1 MIDNFLTRVGFILGK
16 LKIHQTFLSALLFGW
31 GIYFFI
37 LFKNIINFKP
47 DGIYF
52 GHVNVWSDWALH
64 TAIANIFAFKGP
76 SLWFAYHPIFAD
88 GIFTYPFFADMI
100 TGFLLRLGF
109 GLKLAYF
116 LPSMA
121 TIMLLILG
129 IYFLAFLITKNR
141 SISFLSVNIFLL
153 SAGLGFVDYFK
164 DIFSDPLWSTILY
177 PIKDYSALFKYD
189 WYAGNVVVGLL
200 LPQRAFLLGITL
212 GIWSLIGLVYVLMKE
227 KRSKHDITIMIFAG
241 LLAGILPI
249 VHPHSLISL
258 VVIAGIICFANYKK
272 WRDVLVYVLPAGIL
286 SSFLFFYFIYGG
298 IDNPNFFSS
307 FIGWGAKTFGEWL
320 WMWFLFWGLS
330 IPLAIYGFFSR
341 NIVYRAKSDIRTVKY
356 FFLSFFIL
364 FIIAN
369 LFLFQ
374 PIKWDNSKIF
384 WWVYLGFSILIAIS
398 IYRIWIINKYWSRT
412 LSVILFLI
420 VCLTGIIELSRLVQ
434 TDKHSHLGTSKDDIE
449 LGLTLRNNTDD
460 LARFLTNSSHNHF
473 VMVWALRP
481 IFMGYSA
488 WVHNYGFNNREYEKD
503 LKLMYAGGEGAL
515 ALLKKHRISYVVIGR
530 SEIRDQNANESFYR
544 DNFPL
549 TFENKENRV
558 YDTRKVLAL

>member
-1 MIDNFLTRVGFILGK
+1 MLNNFLTNTKAFFER
-16 LKIHQTFLSALLFGW
+16 LKIHQSFLITLLLGW
-31 GIYFFI
+31 GVYFFI
-37 LFKNIINFKP
+37 LFKNIIDFRP

-64 TAIANIFAFKGP
+64 TAIANIFAFKAP

-100 TGFLLRLGF
+100 TGFLLRIGI

-116 LPSMA
+116 LPSMV
-121 TIMLLILG
+121 TIVFLILG
-129 IYFLAFLITKNR
+129 IYFLAFLTTKNKAV
-141 SISFLSVNIFLL
+141 SFLSVNIFLL
-153 SAGLGFVDYFK
+153 SAGLGFINYFK
-164 DIFSDPLWSTILY
+164 DVFSDPVWSTILY

-212 GIWSLIGLVYVLMKE
+212 GIWSLIGLLYIL
-227 KRSKHDITIMIFAG
+227 KRKNQTRSDLIIIFIAG

-258 VVIAGIICFANYKK
+258 VVIAGIVCLINYKK
-272 WRDVLVYVLPAGIL
+272 WKILSAYVLPAGIL

-298 IDNPNFFSS
+298 IENPSFFSL
-307 FIGWGAKTFGEWL
+307 FVGWGAKTFGGWL

-330 IPLAIYGFFSR
+330 IPLAVYGFWSLR
-341 NIVYRAKSDIRTVKY
+341 KGTDRY
-356 FFLSFFIL
+356 FFISFFVL
-364 FIIAN
+364 FILGN

-384 WWVYLGFSILIAIS
+384 WWVYLGFSILIAVG
-398 IYRIWIINKYWSRT
+398 IYRIWLFDKYWT
-412 LSVILFLI
+412 KIFAVLLFLV
-420 VCLTGIIELSRLVQ
+420 VCLTGVIELTRLAQ
-434 TDKHSHLGTSKDDIE
+434 IDRHSHLGTSRDDIE
-449 LGLTLRNNTDD
+449 LSLTIRENTDE

-473 VMVWALRP
+473 IMVWALRP
-481 IFMGYSA
+481 IFMGYTA

-503 LKLMYAGGEGAL
+503 LKVMYAGGSDAE
-515 ALLKKHRISYVVIGR
+515 ALLKKHRISYVVIGLA
-530 SEIRDQNANESFYR
+530 EIRDQKANESFYR
-544 DNFPL
+544 DNFPIA
-549 TFENKENRV
+549 FENKDNRV
-558 YDTRKVLAL
+558 YDTRELMRF